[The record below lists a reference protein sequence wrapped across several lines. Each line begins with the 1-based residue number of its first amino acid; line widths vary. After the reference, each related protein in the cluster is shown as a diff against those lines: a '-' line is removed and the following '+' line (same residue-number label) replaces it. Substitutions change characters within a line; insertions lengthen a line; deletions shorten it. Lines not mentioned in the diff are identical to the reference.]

1 MKAQSTEWD
10 YEVDAVPAPRFEHHG
25 ITVDPKTI
33 YNVRR
38 DTGAVLGRTSER
50 YGLVQNR
57 EVIGLL
63 EDAFGKAD
71 LGGFKSK
78 VIVTGEGERM
88 FATYDFETQRRKLK
102 VGDEIGMR
110 LTAQNSFD
118 GHLKLSFAIGAL
130 RLVCTNGMA
139 SMEKDVDMVSKHK
152 SGIDV
157 SFLADAAKHS
167 VSRFE
172 AVCQNYDRLS
182 EVEFDHDKGF
192 NILNRL
198 VKSKVVAERHAKKIA
213 AIWASPD
220 YKEDEARSLWN
231 LYNASTQYI
240 TRNMEGKTFER
251 AGDLNLGILSSLTRI
266 ANRGTIADWTAPLP
280 AEAQILN

>member
-10 YEVDAVPAPRFEHHG
+10 YEVDAVPAPRFEHNG

-38 DTGAVLGRTSER
+38 DTGAVLGCTSER

-57 EVIGLL
+57 EVVGLL

-78 VIVTGEGERM
+78 MIVTGNGERM
-88 FATYDFETQRRKLK
+88 FATYDFEAQRRKLK

-118 GHLKLSFAIGAL
+118 GHLKLTFAIGAL

-157 SFLADAAKHS
+157 
-167 VSRFE
+167 
-172 AVCQNYDRLS
+172 
-182 EVEFDHDKGF
+182 
-192 NILNRL
+192 
-198 VKSKVVAERHAKKIA
+198 
-213 AIWASPD
+213 
-220 YKEDEARSLWN
+220 
-231 LYNASTQYI
+231 
-240 TRNMEGKTFER
+240 
-251 AGDLNLGILSSLTRI
+251 
-266 ANRGTIADWTAPLP
+266 
-280 AEAQILN
+280 